1 MLSTLGI
8 DYHILLLYVCVFSP
22 SLINISNLD
31 YIVNPVF
38 DKFWSTGQIVWKAQE
53 IAAKDHAKMYLAHPD
68 EVHAYN
74 DKDWANATPDLST
87 VLNFENIWHYLNFH
101 PLKDPK
107 VFHCAAIGDID
118 LN

>member
-8 DYHILLLYVCVFSP
+8 DYHILLLYVSVYSP

-38 DKFWSTGQIVWKAQE
+38 DKFWSTGQIVRKAQE

-68 EVHAYN
+68 EVHAYI
-74 DKDWANATPDLST
+74 DKDWADAIPGLGT
-87 VLNFENIWHYLNFH
+87 VLNFKNILHYFNFR

-107 VFHCAAIGDID
+107 VFRCTAIGDID
-118 LN
+118 PN